1 MKTYEVMLK
10 LLKVSLNMGGKSEEK
25 IKSELDSFS
34 CNINANEWLL
44 LAELARRN
52 SVSGLVYGAI
62 EHIENV
68 PEDAMREIRKY
79 SGIICRSNY
88 RLLII
93 DIWLTKV
100 LENAG
105 IKFCIMKGIAAAADF
120 PVPEYRKSGD
130 VDILLADPGD
140 IDRAIVEIEKL
151 GFKTDQTQLSLHHV
165 AMSDSTG
172 LEIEIHT
179 MLAEP
184 FDNKKINGY
193 LKELL
198 FECGKNI
205 VTKEIMGVNLPVL
218 EDGYHAYEL
227 LLHML
232 QHFLR
237 SGFGVK
243 LLCDWVVLWNRG
255 LSEISRKTYMRLVNE
270 SGIKGFSDM
279 ITRTCIKYLG
289 LKREQVLWMALFDN
303 EKNRDEIE
311 KETELFMKELMEAE
325 EFGKTRGRMV
335 ALRGD
340 GIFDYIREFHH
351 QMHLNFPRAGK
362 CFLLWPILWTIT
374 LVRFLRNNKK
384 VRAISSKEL
393 FSSASKRGKLV
404 KHMNLF
410 S

>member
-1 MKTYEVMLK
+1 MKTYDYLLA
-10 LLKVSLNMGGKSEEK
+10 LLKTSLNMGGKNHEDIIKELAYLTDEISE
-25 IKSELDSFS
+25 
-34 CNINANEWLL
+34 NEWIEI
-44 LAELARRN
+44 ADLARRN
-52 SVSGLVYGAI
+52 SVSGLIYNVTEHMDKIPEGALNMI
-62 EHIENV
+62 K
-68 PEDAMREIRKY
+68 KY
-79 SGIICRSNY
+79 TGIICRSNY

-105 IKFCIMKGIAAAADF
+105 IKFCIMKGVAAAVDF

-130 VDILLADPGD
+130 VDILLADPKD

-193 LKELL
+193 LGELL
-198 FECGKNI
+198 PECGKNI

-255 LSEISRKTYMRLVNE
+255 LNEKSRHTYMRLVKE

-279 ITRTCIKYLG
+279 ITRACIKYLG

-311 KETELFMKELMEAE
+311 RETELFMKELMEAE
-325 EFGKTRGRMV
+325 EFGKSRGRMV

-340 GIFDYIREFHH
+340 GVFDYIREFHH
-351 QMHLNFPRAGK
+351 QMHLNFPKAGK
-362 CFLLWPILWTIT
+362 CFLLWPILWIIT
-374 LVRFLRNNKK
+374 LMRFLRNNKK

-393 FSSASKRGKLV
+393 FSSAGKRGKLV

>member
-1 MKTYEVMLK
+1 MKTYDYLLA
-10 LLKVSLNMGGKSEEK
+10 LLKTSLNMGGKNHEDIIKELAYLTDEISE
-25 IKSELDSFS
+25 
-34 CNINANEWLL
+34 NEWIEI
-44 LAELARRN
+44 ADLARRN
-52 SVSGLVYGAI
+52 SVSGLIYNVTEHMDKIPEGALNMI
-62 EHIENV
+62 K
-68 PEDAMREIRKY
+68 KY
-79 SGIICRSNY
+79 TGIICRSNY

-100 LENAG
+100 LKNAG
-105 IKFCIMKGIAAAADF
+105 IKFCIMKGVAAAADF
-120 PVPEYRKSGD
+120 TIPEYRKSGD

-140 IDRAIVEIEKL
+140 VDRAIVEIEKL
-151 GFKTDQTQLSLHHV
+151 GFKTDEEQVSLHHV
-165 AMSDSTG
+165 SMSDSTG

-193 LKELL
+193 LGELL
-198 FECGKNI
+198 SECGKNI

-243 LLCDWVVLWNRG
+243 LLCDWVFLWNRG
-255 LSEISRKTYMRLVNE
+255 LNEKSRHTYMRLVKE

-279 ITRTCIKYLG
+279 ITRACIKYLG

-340 GIFDYIREFHH
+340 GVFDYIREFHH
-351 QMHLNFPRAGK
+351 QMHLNFPKAGK
-362 CFLLWPILWTIT
+362 CFLLWPILWIIT
-374 LVRFLRNNKK
+374 LMRFLRNNKK

-393 FSSASKRGKLV
+393 FSSAGKRGKLV

>member
-1 MKTYEVMLK
+1 
-10 LLKVSLNMGGKSEEK
+10 MGGKNHEDIIKELAYLTDEISE
-25 IKSELDSFS
+25 
-34 CNINANEWLL
+34 NEWIEI
-44 LAELARRN
+44 ADLARRN
-52 SVSGLVYGAI
+52 SVSGLIYNVTEHMDKIPEGALNMI
-62 EHIENV
+62 K
-68 PEDAMREIRKY
+68 KY
-79 SGIICRSNY
+79 TGIICRSNY

-100 LENAG
+100 LKNAG
-105 IKFCIMKGIAAAADF
+105 IKFCIMKGVAAAADF
-120 PVPEYRKSGD
+120 TIPEYRKSGD

-140 IDRAIVEIEKL
+140 VDRAIVEIEKL
-151 GFKTDQTQLSLHHV
+151 GFKTDEEQVSLHHV
-165 AMSDSTG
+165 SMSDSTG

-193 LKELL
+193 LGELL
-198 FECGKNI
+198 SECGKNI

-255 LSEISRKTYMRLVNE
+255 LNEKSRHTYMRLVKE

-279 ITRTCIKYLG
+279 ITRACIKYLG

-311 KETELFMKELMEAE
+311 RETELFMKELMEAE
-325 EFGKTRGRMV
+325 EFGKSRGRMV

-340 GIFDYIREFHH
+340 GVFDYIREFHH
-351 QMHLNFPRAGK
+351 QMHLNFPKTGK
-362 CFLLWPILWTIT
+362 CFLLWPILWIIT
-374 LVRFLRNNKK
+374 LMRFLRNNKK

-393 FSSASKRGKLV
+393 FSSAGKRGKLV

>member
-1 MKTYEVMLK
+1 MKTFEAMLK
-10 LLKVSLNMGGKSEEK
+10 LLKVSLNMGGKSKED
-25 IKSELDSFS
+25 IKSELDSLA
-34 CNINANEWLL
+34 CNINRDEWLEIADL
-44 LAELARRN
+44 SRRN
-52 SVSGLVYGAI
+52 SISGLIYNVTEY
-62 EHIENV
+62 IENI
-68 PEDAMREIRKY
+68 PENALKVIKKF

-93 DIWLTKV
+93 DIWLTQIFKK
-100 LENAG
+100 AG

-130 VDILLADPGD
+130 VDILLADPRD
-140 IDRAIVEIEKL
+140 IDRAVAEIEKI
-151 GFKTDQTQLSLHHV
+151 GFNIDKEQLSLHHV

-184 FDNKKINGY
+184 FDNKKINDY
-193 LKELL
+193 LDRLL
-198 FECGKNI
+198 PECGRNI
-205 VTKEIMGVNLPVL
+205 VNRKIMGAVLPVL
-218 EDGYHAYEL
+218 ADGYHAYEL
-227 LLHML
+227 LIHML

-255 LSEISRKTYMRLVNE
+255 LNENNRNIYLRLVKE

-289 LKREQVLWMALFDN
+289 LKREQVLWMGLFDE
-303 EKNRDEIE
+303 EKGREELE
-311 KETELFMKELMEAE
+311 KETALFMKELMEAE

-340 GIFDYIREFHH
+340 GILDYIREFHH
-351 QMHLNFPRAGK
+351 QMHLNFPKAGK
-362 CFLLWPILWTIT
+362 CFLLWPILWIIT
-374 LVRFLRNNKK
+374 LVRFLRNNKQI
-384 VRAISSKEL
+384 RAISSKEL
-393 FSSASKRGKLV
+393 FSNAGKRGKLV
-404 KHMNLF
+404 KRMNLF

>member
-1 MKTYEVMLK
+1 MKTYDYLLA
-10 LLKVSLNMGGKSEEK
+10 LLKTSLNMGGKNHEDIIKELAYLTDEISE
-25 IKSELDSFS
+25 
-34 CNINANEWLL
+34 NEWIEI
-44 LAELARRN
+44 ADLARRN
-52 SVSGLVYGAI
+52 SVSGLIYNVTEHMDKIPEGALNMI
-62 EHIENV
+62 K
-68 PEDAMREIRKY
+68 KY
-79 SGIICRSNY
+79 TGIICRSNY

-100 LENAG
+100 LKNAG
-105 IKFCIMKGIAAAADF
+105 IKFCIMKGVAAAADF
-120 PVPEYRKSGD
+120 TIPEYRKSGD

-140 IDRAIVEIEKL
+140 VDRAIVEIEKL
-151 GFKTDQTQLSLHHV
+151 GFKTDEEQVSLHHV
-165 AMSDSTG
+165 SMSDSTG

-193 LKELL
+193 LGELL
-198 FECGKNI
+198 SECGKNI

-255 LSEISRKTYMRLVNE
+255 LNEKSRHTYMRLVKE

-279 ITRTCIKYLG
+279 ITRACIKYLG

-311 KETELFMKELMEAE
+311 RETELFMKELMEAE
-325 EFGKTRGRMV
+325 EFGKSRGRMV

-340 GIFDYIREFHH
+340 GVFDYIREFHH
-351 QMHLNFPRAGK
+351 QMHLNFPKTGK
-362 CFLLWPILWTIT
+362 CFLLWPILWIIT
-374 LVRFLRNNKK
+374 LMRFLRNNKK

-393 FSSASKRGKLV
+393 FSSAGKRGKLV

>member
-1 MKTYEVMLK
+1 MKTYDYLLA
-10 LLKVSLNMGGKSEEK
+10 LLKTSLNMGGKNHEDIIKELAYLTDEISE
-25 IKSELDSFS
+25 
-34 CNINANEWLL
+34 NEWIEIAD
-44 LAELARRN
+44 LAKRN
-52 SVSGLVYGAI
+52 SVSGLIYNVTEHMDKIPEGALNLI
-62 EHIENV
+62 K
-68 PEDAMREIRKY
+68 KY
-79 SGIICRSNY
+79 TGIICRSNY

-100 LENAG
+100 LKNAG
-105 IKFCIMKGIAAAADF
+105 IKFCIMKGVAAAADF
-120 PVPEYRKSGD
+120 TVPEYRKSGD

-140 IDRAIVEIEKL
+140 VDRAIVEIEKL
-151 GFKTDQTQLSLHHV
+151 GFKTDEEQVSLHHV
-165 AMSDSTG
+165 SMSDSTG

-193 LKELL
+193 LGELL
-198 FECGKNI
+198 SECGKNI

-255 LSEISRKTYMRLVNE
+255 LNEKSRHTYMRLVKE

-279 ITRTCIKYLG
+279 ITRACIKYLG

-311 KETELFMKELMEAE
+311 RETELFMKELMEAE
-325 EFGKTRGRMV
+325 EFGKSRGRMV

-340 GIFDYIREFHH
+340 GVFDYIREFHH
-351 QMHLNFPRAGK
+351 QMHLNFPKAGK
-362 CFLLWPILWTIT
+362 CFLLWPILWIIT
-374 LVRFLRNNKK
+374 LMRFLRNNKK